1 MSILSD
7 DIETRIAFAIHENKG
22 VFALLLGSGLSRAA
36 EIPTGW
42 EITLDLVR
50 CLATAQ
56 GEPEQ
61 DEPAKWADW
70 HRAKFGGEPNYS
82 KLLEELTGTPEE
94 RRAVLHGYI
103 DPSEEDRQEGRKRP
117 TKAHLAIADM
127 VRDGHIR
134 VIVTTNFDRL
144 LENAL
149 RERGVEPTVVASVDA
164 LKGAEPLTHSACYI
178 LKLHGDYKDS
188 RILNTDEELSGYP
201 TEYEQLLDRIFDE
214 FGLIVAGWSGEWD
227 HALRKAMLRAPNRR
241 YPTFWAVRGGIGDG
255 AKGLIDHRRAVT
267 VDITDADSFFTRIR
281 ERVETLT
288 QSRRRNPAGIELLIS
303 TAKRYLAKPEH
314 RIQLDDLI
322 TQETERLLAR
332 LEGEAFAVS
341 GRCNADIFRSQVSQ
355 YEAAVEPLARLVG
368 VLGRWGDGSEFPLVM
383 DILKRLHAHGE
394 AKRYTISLP
403 YLNMYPAILTFSAY
417 SLGLTRAE
425 RWKELYQF
433 FTATIAYYDQGHHIR
448 AIDRLFLTTLED
460 GNGNIW
466 KNIEGFESRHT
477 PFSDHLADIFQDWRQ
492 SFCGLI
498 PDFELLFERFE
509 LLGALVHLERNSAE
523 SLREVLSSDR
533 DRNWEWMPIGRVG
546 WDRSRNSRLI
556 AELGT
561 ETFRTA
567 LLNAGFA
574 KGDAELL
581 NLSIQNFQRLSGRLY
596 WR

>member
-50 CLATAQ
+50 RVATAQ

-61 DEPAKWADW
+61 DELAKWADW

-188 RILNTDEELSGYP
+188 RILNTDEELNGYP
-201 TEYEQLLDRIFDE
+201 TEYDQLLDRIFDE

-227 HALRKAMLRAPNRR
+227 HALRAAILRMTNRR
-241 YPTFWAVRGGIGDG
+241 YPTYWAVRGRIGDG
-255 AKGLIDHRRAVT
+255 AEQLIDHRRATT

-288 QSRRRNPAGIELLIS
+288 QSRRRNPAGVELLINS
-303 TAKRYLAKPEH
+303 AKRYLAKPEH
-314 RIQLDDLI
+314 RIQLDDLV
-322 TQETERLLAR
+322 TQEAERLLTR
-332 LEGEAFAVS
+332 LNGEAFAVS

-368 VLGRWGDGSEFPLVM
+368 ALGRWGDGAEFPLVM
-383 DILKRLHAHGE
+383 DTLKGLYAHGE
-394 AKRYTISLP
+394 AKRYISSFP
-403 YLNMYPAILTFSAY
+403 YLNMYSAILAFSAY

-425 RWKELYQF
+425 RWKDLHQF
-433 FTATIAYYDQGHHIR
+433 FTATISYYDQGYPIR
-448 AIDRLFLTTLED
+448 SIDRLFLTTLKD
-460 GNGNIW
+460 GNGDIW
-466 KNIEGFESRHT
+466 KNIKASEYQPT
-477 PFSDHLADIFQDWRQ
+477 PLSDHLSNIFQEWRQ

-509 LLGALVHLERNSAE
+509 LLGALTHLERNDTD
-523 SLREVLSSDR
+523 SLREVLSSNR
-533 DRNWEWMPIGRVG
+533 DKNWEWMPIGRVG
-546 WDRSRNSRLI
+546 WDSSRNSRLL

-574 KGDAELL
+574 KGDGEFLD
-581 NLSIQNFQRLSGRLY
+581 LSIQNFQRLSSRLY
-596 WR
+596 W

>member
-50 CLATAQ
+50 RLATAQ

-61 DEPAKWADW
+61 DELAKWADW
-70 HRAKFGGEPNYS
+70 HRAKFDGEPNYS

-188 RILNTDEELSGYP
+188 RILNTDEELNGYP
-201 TEYEQLLDRIFDE
+201 TEYDQLLDRIFDE

-227 HALRKAMLRAPNRR
+227 HALRAAILRMTNRR
-241 YPTFWAVRGGIGDG
+241 YPTYWAVRGRIGDG
-255 AKGLIDHRRAVT
+255 AEQLIDHRRATT

-288 QSRRRNPAGIELLIS
+288 QSRRSNPAGIELLINS
-303 TAKRYLAKPEH
+303 AKRYLAKPEH
-314 RIQLDDLI
+314 RIQLDDLV
-322 TQETERLLAR
+322 TQEAERLLAR

-341 GRCNADIFRSQVSQ
+341 GPCNADIFRARVRQ
-355 YEAAVEPLARLVG
+355 YEVAVEPLARLVG
-368 VLGRWGDGSEFPLVM
+368 VFGRWGDGSEFPLAM
-383 DILKRLHAHGE
+383 DILKGLFAHGGVTQNGS
-394 AKRYTISLP
+394 TI
-403 YLNMYPAILTFSAY
+403 LNYMKMYPAVLIFSAY
-417 SLGLTRAE
+417 GLGLTRAE
-425 RWKELYQF
+425 RWKELRDLF
-433 FTATIAYYDQGHHIR
+433 FSPLYNRQNVEQRVVDH
-448 AIDRLFLTTLED
+448 LFLTEWVGGKNEIWEQLE
-460 GNGNIW
+460 GM
-466 KNIEGFESRHT
+466 ERRHT
-477 PFSDHLADIFQDWRQ
+477 PLSDHLAIIFYDWSR
-492 SFCGLI
+492 SFCGLA

-509 LLGALVHLERNSAE
+509 LLVALAHLESYDFAGLQTATAARQSHQWAY
-523 SLREVLSSDR
+523 
-533 DRNWEWMPIGRVG
+533 MPLGRVG
-546 WDRSRNSRLI
+546 WDSSRNSRLI

-561 ETFRTA
+561 ETFRAA

-574 KGDAELL
+574 KGDGEFLD
-581 NLSIQNFQRLSGRLY
+581 LSIQNFQRLSSRLY
-596 WR
+596 W